1 MTPTNAQI
9 IAEAERRWLE
19 EYRANGGRLSPHSSK
34 EIHVINI
41 MREGWKP
48 PAPVDPDVEAY
59 WRWHKSVNPTGR
71 LILNV
76 ADAYLAGASMARE
89 QERER
94 SKGLVEFVGNRR
106 LCGCQPQAQALLAKY
121 QGEA

>member
-94 SKGLVEFVGNRR
+94 SKGLVE
-106 LCGCQPQAQALLAKY
+106 LAKKWARFDSEATHVINRY
-121 QGEA
+121 LGEA